1 MENIKK
7 ISGGVHSNRIHDS
20 ATKHVTGQAKYTDD
34 ITEPVGTLHAY
45 LGVSEVAH
53 ANIKS
58 IDLSEVE
65 ELPGVI
71 GTITASD
78 IPGVNDIS
86 PTGQNDE
93 PVFPIDKVQFHGQP
107 LFAVIAKTRNI
118 ARHAAK
124 LANIEYEILPHALN
138 EKDRKRAERKAKREA
153 RAKEKEGRER
163 EQKEKGQRLAPIR

>member
-1 MENIKK
+1 MDNINK

-58 IDLSEVE
+58 IDLSQVE

-138 EKDRKRAERKAKREA
+138 ISSAKV
-153 RAKEKEGRER
+153 
-163 EQKEKGQRLAPIR
+163 LIIHM